1 MHVIIF
7 VQSLYAMKN
16 LGKILTLLFDTF
28 HSSKYF
34 YVHNPHALSFLCRL
48 FYLSKRYE
56 NFMVVYLE

>member
-34 YVHNPHALSFLCRL
+34 YVHNPAIACDFC
-48 FYLSKRYE
+48 
-56 NFMVVYLE
+56 VG

>member
-28 HSSKYF
+28 HSTKYF
-34 YVHNPHALSFLCRL
+34 HVHNHAIACHFCVDYFTYPNAMKILW
-48 FYLSKRYE
+48 
-56 NFMVVYLE
+56 